1 MQASKICRL
10 GFKVPQL
17 INTCIIIVSNDSIEH
32 IGIWQD
38 NLFLIVVREP
48 DGTVLLLPKKNIDA
62 GMGLERIVSVVQG
75 KDSNYDTDLF
85 TPLFDA
91 VHKVPVILVIFDNFV
106 KLQKFLKAT
115 NFGVDSQEYNGPK
128 F

>member
-1 MQASKICRL
+1 M
-10 GFKVPQL
+10 
-17 INTCIIIVSNDSIEH
+17 IVLNILAF
-32 IGIWQD
+32 G
-38 NLFLIVVREP
+38 LFLIVFREP

-91 VHKVPVILVIFDNFV
+91 VHKVPVILSSCRNFSRPQI
-106 KLQKFLKAT
+106 LGLIHRNIMAQ
-115 NFGVDSQEYNGPK
+115 NFSSL
-128 F
+128 